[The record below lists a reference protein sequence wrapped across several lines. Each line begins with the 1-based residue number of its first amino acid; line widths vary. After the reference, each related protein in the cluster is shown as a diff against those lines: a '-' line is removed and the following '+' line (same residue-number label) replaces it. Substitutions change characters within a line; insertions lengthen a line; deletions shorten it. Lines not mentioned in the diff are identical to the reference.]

1 MASGPRCGCATRS
14 DAVTLIYLILP
25 ITFLIAAGFVGAFV
39 WAARTGQFDDLATP
53 PVRASFREHRPGKP

>member
-1 MASGPRCGCATRS
+1 M
-14 DAVTLIYLILP
+14 TLIYLILP

-53 PVRASFREHRPGKP
+53 PVRASFRENRPGKP